1 MSTYVRNTIKEFQRH
16 LGVIQDGA
24 WGGVSQEIL
33 EKNTCRISLKPEYI
47 EQLLD
52 NVKSSKIS
60 RNDRR
65 KSIMAILDACND
77 MEFGAAKVKSAK
89 NPLFV
94 AYILATALHETAYT
108 MYPISEYGKGKTR
121 VYGKVFKNSKGF
133 VYGIKNSKQE
143 AYDYNKYP
151 HLYYGRGLVQLT
163 WFDNYEAM
171 SKICG
176 VDLVNNPEEANNPK
190 YASRILV
197 YGMIKGSFTGRS
209 LSSYIKYG
217 LNQDEFINARR
228 IINGTDRARDVS
240 NHVYKFIDNMILVG

>member
-1 MSTYVRNTIKEFQRH
+1 MSTFVRNKAIEFQRH
-16 LGVIQDGA
+16 LGLKTDGA
-24 WGGVSQEIL
+24 WGGLSQETL
-33 EKNTCRISLKPEYI
+33 EKSTCKISLKPEYI
-47 EQLLD
+47 ESML
-52 NVKSSKIS
+52 NRANSSKIS
-60 RNDRR
+60 RDKRR
-65 KSIMAILDACND
+65 ESILAILDACNT
-77 MEFGAAKVKSAK
+77 MEFGVDKIKSAK
-89 NPLFV
+89 NPLYI

-121 VYGKVFKNSKGF
+121 VYGKVYKNSKGF
-133 VYGIKNSKQE
+133 RYGIKNSKGH
-143 AYDYNKYP
+143 AYDYEKYP

-217 LNQDEFINARR
+217 LRQEEFINARR
-228 IINGTDRARDVS
+228 IINGTDKAKDIS
-240 NHVYKFIDNMILVG
+240 NHVYSFIHNMILS

>member
-1 MSTYVRNTIKEFQRH
+1 MSTYIINTMKEFQQH
-16 LGVIQDGA
+16 LGVVQDGA

-33 EKNTCRISLKPEYI
+33 EKNSCRIALRPAYI
-47 EQLLD
+47 EELLD
-52 NVKSSKIS
+52 KQNSSKIS
-60 RNDRR
+60 RNDRHA
-65 KSIMAILDACND
+65 SIMSILDACND
-77 MEFGAAKVKSAK
+77 MEFGTNKVKSAK

-121 VYGKVFKNSKGF
+121 SYGKVYKNSKGER
-133 VYGIKNSKQE
+133 YGIKNSKGH
-143 AYDYNKYP
+143 AYDYEKYP
-151 HLYYGRGLVQLT
+151 FVYFGRGLVQLT
-163 WFDNYEAM
+163 WFDNYETM

-176 VDLVNNPEEANNPK
+176 IDLLNNPEEANNPK

-217 LNQDEFINARR
+217 LNKNEFINARR
-228 IINGTDRARDVS
+228 IINGTDKAQDIA
-240 NHVYKFIDNMILVG
+240 NHVYKFIDNMILDG